1 MAALCR
7 SSRLEIFCKKGVFKD
22 FEKFTGKTYVGVNK
36 VAGVHPTTVQKKRF
50 QNKSKC
56 CEILKNTYFCRKPPV
71 AASCP

>member
-36 VAGVHPTTVQKKRF
+36 VAGVHPRDSRRD
-50 QNKSKC
+50 SK
-56 CEILKNTYFCRKPPV
+56 IKVNV
-71 AASCP
+71 AKF